1 MMRMRNNEGYF
12 DPTASIA
19 IRNIER
25 AEKRMNSIRRGE
37 IFYIE
42 KFATTGSEQ
51 SPGRPALVVS
61 NDMCNEYS
69 DVIEVVYLTTAPK
82 TDLPTHVTIRSTPK
96 PSIALCEQIS
106 SVSKTKVGNYMCSA
120 SQDEM
125 TQIDI
130 ALLTSLDLYMGG
142 PKEAPEEPMKK
153 VEEPKIEPAAQPA
166 PPETPSADELEKLRE
181 MEMENQKLQTALE
194 IYKGL
199 YADMLERAMGVSVH

>member
-130 ALLTSLDLYMGG
+130 ALMTSLDLYIGS
-142 PKEAPEEPMKK
+142 PKEEAKESPKRED
-153 VEEPKIEPAAQPA
+153 EPKKEVAQSA
-166 PPETPSADELEKLRE
+166 PPVPTSAEELKKLKE
-181 MEMENQKLQTALE
+181 MELENQKLQTALE

-199 YADMLERAMGVSVH
+199 YADMLERVMGVSVH